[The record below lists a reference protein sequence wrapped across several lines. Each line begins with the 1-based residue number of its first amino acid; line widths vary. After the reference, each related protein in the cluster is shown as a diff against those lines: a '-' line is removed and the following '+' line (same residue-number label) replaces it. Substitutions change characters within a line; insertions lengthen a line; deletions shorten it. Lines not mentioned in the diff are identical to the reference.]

1 MLTFLQFCESYKL
14 EDQTFSDNNGTY
26 KVSDLYLY
34 VKRHKQIQDI
44 QIKKLLH
51 NLEPSPEETGED
63 LPGHPDFVKRA
74 KLAKLIYPI
83 IVVEYPDGL
92 WIADGVHRLW
102 KAKALNHKT
111 IRGYI
116 MNQTEL
122 KNLHHTE

>member
-1 MLTFLQFCESYKL
+1 MITFLQFLESYKL

-26 KVSDLYLY
+26 KVSDLYSF
-34 VKRHKQIQDI
+34 VKSNKQIQNI
-44 QIKKLLH
+44 EIKKLLH

-74 KLAKLIYPI
+74 KAAKLVYPI
-83 IVVEYPDGL
+83 IVVNYPDGL

-116 MNQTEL
+116 MNQSEL
-122 KNLHHTE
+122 KNLAPH